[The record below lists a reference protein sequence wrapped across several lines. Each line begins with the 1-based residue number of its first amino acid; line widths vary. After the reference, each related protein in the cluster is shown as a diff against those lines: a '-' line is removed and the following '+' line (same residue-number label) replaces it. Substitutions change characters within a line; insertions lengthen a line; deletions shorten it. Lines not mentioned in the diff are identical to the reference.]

1 MNMIHTT
8 IKMTLVTLIAGLIS
22 RWIGLEYWLTGGIL
36 ALLSIQLTKK
46 DSIVIAIKRIIDVFY
61 AMFLSLLLFWIF
73 GYEFWVFMIIVFV
86 LTLSSF
92 YFKIQEGIV
101 PALVVVTH
109 FLVKGE
115 FSFAFFVDE
124 SLLVLVSIGIA
135 MIFNTF
141 YPTAGEKALLKHI
154 ETIDGYMKD
163 HLMMLSFLVKDP
175 EYHETYFM
183 YYNQLD
189 QKLKSVIQ
197 QVEITDKDIL
207 FQNDQSY
214 LAYVYMRSTQAT
226 YLNHMFEQA
235 VKVKCIHPYAEEIS
249 NYIKKLCFAIGHFD
263 EGEKHMSEIHDMLS
277 KYRLSDLPKT
287 REEFETRAI
296 LYQILLELE
305 SFIKI
310 KIEFYHTYPEFNISK

>member
-1 MNMIHTT
+1 
-8 IKMTLVTLIAGLIS
+8 MTLVTLIAGLIS
-22 RWIGLEYWLTGGIL
+22 KWIGLEYWLTGGIL

-46 DSIVIAIKRIIDVFY
+46 DSIIIAIKRIIDVFY
-61 AMFLSLLLFWIF
+61 AMFLSVFLFWLF
-73 GYEFWVFMIIVFV
+73 GYEFWTFIVVVFM

-92 YFKIQEGIV
+92 YLKIQEGIV

-115 FSFAFFVDE
+115 FSVAFFVDE
-124 SLLVLVSIGIA
+124 SLLVIVSIGIA

-197 QVEITDKDIL
+197 KVEITDKNIL

-235 VKVKCIHPYAEEIS
+235 VKVKCIHPYAEEIA
-249 NYIKKLCFAIGHFD
+249 NYIKTLCFAIGHFD
-263 EGEKHMSEIHDMLS
+263 EGEKHLKTIDDMLS

-287 REEFETRAI
+287 RDEFETRAI

-305 SFIKI
+305 SFIKV
-310 KIEFYHTYPEFNISK
+310 KIEFYHTYSDFNLSK

>member
-1 MNMIHTT
+1 MRIVHTT
-8 IKMTLVTLIAGLIS
+8 IKMTLVTLVAGLIS

-46 DSIVIAIKRIIDVFY
+46 DSMIIAAKRILDVFY
-61 AMFLSLLLFWIF
+61 AMFLSIFLFWLF
-73 GYEFWVFMIIVFV
+73 GYEFWVFIVLVFILV
-86 LTLSSF
+86 LSSF

-109 FLVKGE
+109 FLVKGS
-115 FSFAFFVDE
+115 FSFEFLIEE
-124 SLLVLVSIGIA
+124 SLLVIVSIGIA

-141 YPTAGEKALLKHI
+141 YPTGGEKVLIKYI

-175 EYHETYFM
+175 EYHETYSS
-183 YYNQLD
+183 YYNQLE
-189 QKLKSVIQ
+189 QKLKSIIQ
-197 QVEITDKDIL
+197 QVEITDKNIL

-214 LAYVYMRSTQAT
+214 LAYVYMRSTQAR

-235 VKVKCIHPYAEEIS
+235 VKVKCIHPYAEEIAIF
-249 NYIKKLCFAIGHFD
+249 IKKLCFAIGHYD
-263 EGEKHMSEIHDMLS
+263 EGQKHLNTIHEMLS

-287 REEFETRAI
+287 RDEFESRAI

-305 SFIKI
+305 SFIQVKL
-310 KIEFYHTYPEFNISK
+310 EFYKTYPKFNVSK

>member
-1 MNMIHTT
+1 MRMIHTT

-46 DSIVIAIKRIIDVFY
+46 DSSIIAIKRIIDVFY
-61 AMFLSLLLFWIF
+61 AMFLSVFLFWLF
-73 GYEFWVFMIIVFV
+73 GYEFWVFMLVVFV

-124 SLLVLVSIGIA
+124 SLLVIVSIGIA

-141 YPTAGEKALLKHI
+141 YPTAGEKALLKHV
-154 ETIDGYMKD
+154 ETIDGYIKD

-175 EYHETYFM
+175 EYHDTYYV
-183 YYNQLD
+183 YYNHLD

-197 QVEITDKDIL
+197 QVEITDKNIL

-235 VKVKCIHPYAEEIS
+235 VKVKCIHPYADEIAD
-249 NYIKKLCFAIGHFD
+249 YIKKLCFAIGRFD
-263 EGEKHMSEIHDMLS
+263 EGDKHLNTIHEMLT

-310 KIEFYHTYPEFNISK
+310 KIEFYHTYPSFKLSK

>member
-1 MNMIHTT
+1 MRIVHTT
-8 IKMTLVTLIAGLIS
+8 IKMTLVTLVAGLIS

-46 DSIVIAIKRIIDVFY
+46 DSIVIAAKRIVDVFY
-61 AMFLSLLLFWIF
+61 AMFLSIFLFWLF
-73 GYEFWVFMIIVFV
+73 GYEFWVFIGVVFILV
-86 LTLSSF
+86 LSSF

-109 FLVKGE
+109 FLVKGS
-115 FSFAFFVDE
+115 FSFEFFIEE
-124 SLLVLVSIGIA
+124 SLLVIVSIGIA
-135 MIFNTF
+135 MVFNTF
-141 YPTAGEKALLKHI
+141 YPTGGEKVLLKHI
-154 ETIDGYMKD
+154 ETIDGYIKD

-175 EYHETYFM
+175 EYHETYAI

-189 QKLKSVIQ
+189 QKLKSIIQ
-197 QVEITDKDIL
+197 QVEITDKNIL

-214 LAYVYMRSTQAT
+214 LSYVYMRSTQAN
-226 YLNHMFEQA
+226 YLKHMFDQA

-249 NYIKKLCFAIGHFD
+249 NYIKTLCFAIGSFD
-263 EGEKHMSEIHDMLS
+263 EGEKHIKIINDMLS

-305 SFIKI
+305 SFIKV
-310 KIEFYHTYPEFNISK
+310 KTEFYHTYPDFRLSK